1 MRRLKRV
8 NMKSTR
14 LVAVLMVV
22 VLALTLFAFNLQ
34 QPSVHA
40 DSNEVAALKKNLETI
55 QSSLKQVENDRAAI
69 AAKEQQLTGDL
80 AFLQTRSEQQRE
92 LVDEALEQK
101 QFALMTLEEDRLA
114 CIQAY
119 ENLEN
124 KEHEYG
130 ERIAL
135 MFDWKQKS
143 LLEILFSAN
152 DIEGVFSTLRFMKMV
167 TDADEEAL
175 DELNAAR
182 ALAEVTQADSEEKY
196 QASIELLEEAD
207 RVLSEIKNQTAMTEN
222 SLAEVQSQL
231 TIYRQK
237 QEQLKIDV
245 SAAQA
250 KLDAQQKLEREKREK
265 EERERKAREEA
276 AKKANKPK
284 PKPKPANPGKIST
297 GMFVWPTPGYYFVT
311 SHFGWREWSKSWH
324 QGVDIGAPTGACIVA
339 MAAGTVIAC
348 GSRAISGNYI
358 YVDHGGGIVTRYYH
372 LSRIACHMG
381 QKVSAG
387 QLIGYVGSTGRSTGP
402 HLHFE
407 VRVNGSPVNG
417 LKYFR

>member
-1 MRRLKRV
+1 MRKLKQV

-14 LVAVLMVV
+14 LVAAMMVV
-22 VLALTLFAFNLQ
+22 VLVSALFVFNLQ
-34 QPSVHA
+34 RPAVCA

-55 QSSLKQVENDRAAI
+55 QNSLKQVESNRAAL
-69 AAKEQQLTGDL
+69 AAKEKQLTGDL

-92 LVDEALEQK
+92 LFDDALEQK

-119 ENLEN
+119 ENLEK
-124 KEHEYG
+124 KESEYG

-135 MFDWKQKS
+135 MFDWRQKS
-143 LLEILFSAN
+143 LLEILFSSD

-175 DELNAAR
+175 DELNAAK
-182 ALAEVTQADSEEKY
+182 ALAEVIQADSEEKY
-196 QASIELLEEAD
+196 QASIELVEEAD
-207 RVLSEIKNQTAMTEN
+207 RVLSEIKNQTAMTES

-231 TIYRQK
+231 THYRQK

-276 AKKANKPK
+276 AKNANKPK
-284 PKPKPANPGKIST
+284 PNPKPTNPGKVSI

-311 SHFGWREWSKSWH
+311 SPFGWRKWSNSFH
-324 QGVDIGAPTGACIVA
+324 EGVDIGAPTGAYIVA
-339 MAAGTVIAC
+339 MAAGTVIA
-348 GSRAISGNYI
+348 STYRPVSGNYI
-358 YVDHGGGIVTRYYH
+358 YIDHGGGIVTRYYH
-372 LSRIACHMG
+372 LSRIACSVG
-381 QKVSAG
+381 QKVQSG